1 MAIGARWIRLGTVG
15 PRELLAAVTGL
26 ARAQSARAAPIV
38 LWARS
43 AAPVD
48 SDLVRADEGR
58 LVFALIA
65 PARLAPGRASRW
77 PAWVLAPALAACRAL
92 GARAWAEGAELWLH
106 GARAGRAAA
115 GRVGECVVASASLMP
130 RLPRAAVEER
140 VIESVLRL
148 RVEAQHGW
156 QFDNSWASAAERAAI
171 AAALPQPA
179 LAR

>member
-1 MAIGARWIRLGTVG
+1 MAIGARWIRLGTAG
-15 PRELLAAVTGL
+15 PRELLAALTGF
-26 ARAQSARAAPIV
+26 AAAQSPCAAPIA

-43 AAPVD
+43 AAPVETA
-48 SDLVRADEGR
+48 LVRADADG

-77 PAWVLAPALAACRAL
+77 SAWVLAPALAACRAL
-92 GARAWAEGAELWLH
+92 GAVAWSSGAELWLH

-115 GRVGECVVASASLMP
+115 GRVGGCVVASASLVP
-130 RLPRAAVEER
+130 RLPRAAYEDR
-140 VIESVLRL
+140 VIESAFRTRL
-148 RVEAQHGW
+148 EAQQGW

-171 AAALPQPA
+171 AAALPEPA

>member
-1 MAIGARWIRLGTVG
+1 MTIAARWIRAGTVQ
-15 PRELLAAVTGL
+15 PRELLAALTGL
-26 ARAQSARAAPIV
+26 ARAQPACAAPIA

-43 AAPVD
+43 AAPVE

-58 LVFALIA
+58 LVLALIA

-77 PAWVLAPALAACRAL
+77 TAWALAPALAACRAL

-106 GARAGRAAA
+106 GARGGRAAA
-115 GRVGECVVASASLMP
+115 GRVGECVVASASLAP
-130 RLPRAAVEER
+130 TLPRAGFEER
-140 VIESVLRL
+140 VIESVFRL
-148 RVEAQHGW
+148 IVEAQHGW
-156 QFDNSWASAAERAAI
+156 QFENSWANAAEKAAI